1 MDCDGSVVS
10 VLRAAWS
17 MGAHSVVTADAL
29 AGNRVSITPLREY
42 VTRRMSILTTGES
55 VRLTP
60 CARIS
65 YAAST
70 NI

>member
-1 MDCDGSVVS
+1 
-10 VLRAAWS
+10 
-17 MGAHSVVTADAL
+17 MGAHSVVTTDAL
-29 AGNRVSITPLREY
+29 AGNRVSITPFREY